1 MISIIICS
9 LHEKI
14 TESLVNNI
22 ESTIG
27 IEHEIIFIN
36 NKKNQFSI
44 FQAYNIGVSKAKY
57 PICCFMHDDIIYH
70 SNNWGYIL
78 SLYFQTNVNLGIIA
92 VAGCK
97 YLRKMPSFWAISKYN
112 AFNIVQSDKK
122 NHSTTKVWNNLSKPE
137 NIIAFDGMWFCTRKS
152 LFDIVKFDEKTFNG
166 FHFYDLD
173 IAMQTHIA
181 GFQIQAVPD
190 ILIEHTSLGNINNEW
205 LKNALLFYTKWHTHL
220 PVSFIIEDQKV
231 LDKLEDIAIISFL
244 RSIKNENKYKL
255 IISWA
260 KTAIEVKG
268 NILRFL
274 ITLIQFGITLLIK
287 KTRK

>member
-36 NKKNQFSI
+36 NQKNQFSI

-78 SLYFQTNVNLGIIA
+78 SQYFQNNVNLGIVA

-97 YLRKMPSFWAISKYN
+97 YLRKIPSFWAISQYN
-112 AFNIVQSDKK
+112 AFNIIQSNKKITVQ
-122 NHSTTKVWNNLSKPE
+122 
-137 NIIAFDGMWFCTRKS
+137 RK
-152 LFDIVKFDEKTFNG
+152 FG
-166 FHFYDLD
+166 
-173 IAMQTHIA
+173 
-181 GFQIQAVPD
+181 
-190 ILIEHTSLGNINNEW
+190 
-205 LKNALLFYTKWHTHL
+205 
-220 PVSFIIEDQKV
+220 
-231 LDKLEDIAIISFL
+231 IISQNPKTLLLLMECGFAYENPY
-244 RSIKNENKYKL
+244 SILSNLTKKPTMDFTFMIWILLCKL
-255 IISWA
+255 TLQIF
-260 KTAIEVKG
+260 KFKLYQTYLL
-268 NILRFL
+268 NILH
-274 ITLIQFGITLLIK
+274 
-287 KTRK
+287 